1 RIPQLPHQPQC
12 KLGLYCFMPCYFYI
26 LYSTKLDKFYV
37 GHTCEDLGERV
48 RKHLTNHQGFT
59 SKAKDWELVYFEEYN
74 DKKEAFSRERQVK
87 SWKSKKRIKELIE
100 SKS

>member
-1 RIPQLPHQPQC
+1 
-12 KLGLYCFMPCYFYI
+12 
-26 LYSTKLDKFYV
+26 
-37 GHTCEDLGERV
+37 
-48 RKHLTNHQGFT
+48 
-59 SKAKDWELVYFEEYN
+59 LVYFEEYN